1 MGDDREYTGRGLRRH
16 EMYCTEL
23 LFGYFFLYKVLHTPK
38 ISSVYICIPIL
49 LNYLMI
55 VKHVFDS
62 TLKFLKMRDKVH
74 SNT

>member
-1 MGDDREYTGRGLRRH
+1 MGDDREYTDRGLRRH
-16 EMYCTEL
+16 EVYCTEL
-23 LFGYFFLYKVLHTPK
+23 LFGYFLLYKVLHTHK
-38 ISSVYICIPIL
+38 ISSVYIPIL